1 MNIIKNNLNWYCN
14 AISDLSTINEE
25 SIIDLIKKSRPSI
38 NWVEEDLL
46 EDYFFEIY
54 GIENRIGSNVI
65 EKSILELTDDSR
77 ILIKIF
83 EHYVDSGSI
92 DYAYTIDVTILEQ
105 YN

>member
-1 MNIIKNNLNWYCN
+1 MNIIKHNFNWYCN
-14 AISDLSTINEE
+14 AIADLSTINEE
-25 SIIDLIKKSRPSI
+25 SIIDLIKESRPSI

-54 GIENRIGSNVI
+54 GIEKDFESNGI
-65 EKSILELTDDSR
+65 ERSILELTDDSR
-77 ILIKIF
+77 ILIRIF

>member
-25 SIIDLIKKSRPSI
+25 SIIDLIKQSRPSI

-54 GIENRIGSNVI
+54 GIEKNIGSNVI
-65 EKSILELTDDSR
+65 ERSILESTDGDR
-77 ILIKIF
+77 ILIQIF

-92 DYAYTIDVTILEQ
+92 DYAYTIDVIILK
-105 YN
+105 

>member
-1 MNIIKNNLNWYCN
+1 MNIIKHNLNWYCN

-25 SIIDLIKKSRPSI
+25 SIIDLIKQSRPSI